1 MAGFLLKCLRLR
13 CKMKWMK
20 ERDLLIAQ
28 TKAFVQSVTG
38 KMPTADARD
47 ALRQVLIEP
56 TAADKLAEVERTVE
70 TKPRKTKPIEI
81 KPSEPNSIETNSI
94 ETVQITRPLPVRLG
108 DFREEIRGRVAA
120 FRAHQE
126 LFNRERNE
134 YFNSVLTRLR
144 ASTDQTPKAPDD
156 QPRKPPGMA

>member
-1 MAGFLLKCLRLR
+1 
-13 CKMKWMK
+13 MKWMK

-28 TKAFVQSVTG
+28 TKAFVQSVAG
-38 KMPTADARD
+38 KIVATDARD
-47 ALRQVLIEP
+47 ELREVRIEP
-56 TAADKLAEVERTVE
+56 TSADKIAEVERPVE
-70 TKPRKTKPIEI
+70 TKP
-81 KPSEPNSIETNSI
+81 IETKSI
-94 ETVQITRPLPVRLG
+94 ETVQITRPSPVRLG

-144 ASTDQTPKAPDD
+144 ASTAQAPKSPDD
-156 QPRKPPGMA
+156 QPL

>member
-1 MAGFLLKCLRLR
+1 LIAGFLLKCLRLR
-13 CKMKWMK
+13 CEMKWMQ

-38 KMPTADARD
+38 KIAAAGARNE
-47 ALRQVLIEP
+47 LREVRIEP
-56 TAADKLAEVERTVE
+56 TAADKIAEVERTVE
-70 TKPRKTKPIEI
+70 TKP
-81 KPSEPNSIETNSI
+81 I
-94 ETVQITRPLPVRLG
+94 ETVQITRPSPVRLG

-144 ASTDQTPKAPDD
+144 ASTDQAPKAPDD
-156 QPRKPPGMA
+156 QPLKPPGVA

>member
-1 MAGFLLKCLRLR
+1 LITGFLLKCLRLR

-38 KMPTADARD
+38 KVPTADAQDTLRD
-47 ALRQVLIEP
+47 VPIKP
-56 TAADKLAEVERTVE
+56 TAADKIAEVQRTVE
-70 TKPRKTKPIEI
+70 TKPIESKP
-81 KPSEPNSIETNSI
+81 I
-94 ETVQITRPLPVRLG
+94 ETVQITRPSQVRLG

-126 LFNRERNE
+126 LFRRERNE

-144 ASTDQTPKAPDD
+144 ASTDQASKAPDD
-156 QPRKPPGMA
+156 HPLKPPGMA

>member
-1 MAGFLLKCLRLR
+1 
-13 CKMKWMK
+13 MKWMK

-38 KMPTADARD
+38 KIAAADARD
-47 ALRQVLIEP
+47 ELRHVLIDS
-56 TAADKLAEVERTVE
+56 TAADAIAAVERPVE
-70 TKPRKTKPIEI
+70 TKP
-81 KPSEPNSIETNSI
+81 I
-94 ETVQITRPLPVRLG
+94 ETVQITRPPPVRLG
-108 DFREEIRGRVAA
+108 DFREEILGRVAA

-144 ASTDQTPKAPDD
+144 ASTDQAPKAPDD
-156 QPRKPPGMA
+156 QPLKPPGMA

>member
-1 MAGFLLKCLRLR
+1 
-13 CKMKWMK
+13 MKWMK

-38 KMPTADARD
+38 KSPTADAWD
-47 ALRQVLIEP
+47 APRGVLIEA
-56 TAADKLAEVERTVE
+56 TAADKIAETERPVE
-70 TKPRKTKPIEI
+70 TKPTETKPIEAAQI
-81 KPSEPNSIETNSI
+81 SRPS
-94 ETVQITRPLPVRLG
+94 PVRLG

-126 LFNRERNE
+126 LFRRERNE

-144 ASTDQTPKAPDD
+144 ASTDQAPKAPD
-156 QPRKPPGMA
+156 

>member
-70 TKPRKTKPIEI
+70 T
-81 KPSEPNSIETNSI
+81 NSI
-94 ETVQITRPLPVRLG
+94 ETVQIPRPLPVRLG

-144 ASTDQTPKAPDD
+144 ASTDQAPKAPDD

>member
-28 TKAFVQSVTG
+28 TKAFVQSVTD
-38 KMPTADARD
+38 KMATVDARD
-47 ALRQVLIEP
+47 ALREVLIEP
-56 TAADKLAEVERTVE
+56 TVADKIAEVERPVE
-70 TKPRKTKPIEI
+70 TKPIEI
-81 KPSEPNSIETNSI
+81 KPI
-94 ETVQITRPLPVRLG
+94 ETVQITRPSPVRLG

-126 LFNRERNE
+126 LFRRERNE

-144 ASTDQTPKAPDD
+144 ASTDQAPKAPDD
-156 QPRKPPGMA
+156 QPLKPPGMA

>member
-1 MAGFLLKCLRLR
+1 LIAGFLLKCLRLR
-13 CKMKWMK
+13 CEMKWMQ

-38 KMPTADARD
+38 KIAAAGARNE
-47 ALRQVLIEP
+47 LREVRIEP
-56 TAADKLAEVERTVE
+56 TAADKIAEVERTVE
-70 TKPRKTKPIEI
+70 TKP
-81 KPSEPNSIETNSI
+81 I
-94 ETVQITRPLPVRLG
+94 ETVQITRQLPVRLG

-144 ASTDQTPKAPDD
+144 ASTDQAPKAPDD
-156 QPRKPPGMA
+156 QPLKPPGVA

>member
-1 MAGFLLKCLRLR
+1 
-13 CKMKWMK
+13 MKWTK

-28 TKAFVQSVTG
+28 TKAFVESVTG
-38 KMPTADARD
+38 KKATAEARD
-47 ALRQVLIEP
+47 VLREVLVKSTAVDEITEVARSVEPVRIEP
-56 TAADKLAEVERTVE
+56 A
-70 TKPRKTKPIEI
+70 
-81 KPSEPNSIETNSI
+81 
-94 ETVQITRPLPVRLG
+94 QITRPSPVRLG

-144 ASTDQTPKAPDD
+144 ASTAQAPKAPDD
-156 QPRKPPGMA
+156 RPRKPPGMA

>member
-1 MAGFLLKCLRLR
+1 
-13 CKMKWMK
+13 MKWMK

-38 KMPTADARD
+38 KIAAAEARD
-47 ALRQVLIEP
+47 ELRQVPFEAA
-56 TAADKLAEVERTVE
+56 AADEIAKVVRPVE
-70 TKPRKTKPIEI
+70 TKPSESTPIEA
-81 KPSEPNSIETNSI
+81 
-94 ETVQITRPLPVRLG
+94 VQITRPSPIRLG

-144 ASTDQTPKAPDD
+144 ASTAQAPKAPDD
-156 QPRKPPGMA
+156 QPLKPPGMA

>member
-1 MAGFLLKCLRLR
+1 
-13 CKMKWMK
+13 MKWMK

-38 KMPTADARD
+38 KMATDDARD
-47 ALRQVLIEP
+47 ALREVLIKP
-56 TAADKLAEVERTVE
+56 TAADKIAVRPVE
-70 TKPRKTKPIEI
+70 TKPIEI
-81 KPSEPNSIETNSI
+81 KPI
-94 ETVQITRPLPVRLG
+94 ETVQITRPSPVRLG
-108 DFREEIRGRVAA
+108 DFCEEIRERVAA

-144 ASTDQTPKAPDD
+144 ASTDQAPKVPDD
-156 QPRKPPGMA
+156 QPPKPPGMA

>member
-1 MAGFLLKCLRLR
+1 
-13 CKMKWMK
+13 MKWMK

-38 KMPTADARD
+38 NMATDDARD
-47 ALRQVLIEP
+47 ALREVLIKP
-56 TAADKLAEVERTVE
+56 TPADKIAVRPVE
-70 TKPRKTKPIEI
+70 TKPIEI
-81 KPSEPNSIETNSI
+81 KPI
-94 ETVQITRPLPVRLG
+94 ETVQITRPSPVRLG

-144 ASTDQTPKAPDD
+144 ASTDQAPKAPDD
-156 QPRKPPGMA
+156 QPLKPPGMA

>member
-1 MAGFLLKCLRLR
+1 MQ
-13 CKMKWMK
+13 WMK

-28 TKAFVQSVTG
+28 TRAFVQSVTG
-38 KMPTADARD
+38 KIAAADARNE
-47 ALRQVLIEP
+47 RREVLIEP
-56 TAADKLAEVERTVE
+56 TAADEIAKVDRPVE
-70 TKPRKTKPIEI
+70 TRPIETR
-81 KPSEPNSIETNSI
+81 PIETARTI
-94 ETVQITRPLPVRLG
+94 RPSPVRVG

-144 ASTDQTPKAPDD
+144 ASTDQASKAPGN
-156 QPRKPPGMA
+156 QPPKPPGMA